1 MSLAAD
7 ALQPFILRG
16 LFKLPG
22 RTPHSNLVDL
32 ITNSRNGFDLD
43 FSDAKRQIK
52 VDFRDA
58 DYLAAA
64 VGGDVCRLAT
74 ATFVTLGKISEEIA
88 EPDKIAWSLI
98 KLYYA
103 AFYAGHALLRLLGHS
118 CSYLDS
124 SHVVRLRQIA
134 TAIGNVPEFSIN
146 IGIYYGILTP
156 AQTGIDFVAQGG
168 PTGGSHE
175 IFWKIYSAYIRS
187 ITEQVL
193 LGHLTPQD
201 TKAVFRQF
209 AAFDQILVGTRPGGW
224 LSSVRNNIQYRHANG
239 VWPPLKLRK
248 TERDRLP
255 RLAAQCSRDPMDVD
269 ISFVRADNLDAFIIA
284 CAFAVS
290 LCRATLSRI
299 VERSAAGRKSFAC
312 DPLAIIGG

>member
-16 LFKLPG
+16 LLTLSG
-22 RTPHSNLVDL
+22 RIPHSSLADL
-32 ITNSRNGFDLD
+32 ITNSRSGFDLD
-43 FSDAKRQIK
+43 FSDAERQIK

-74 ATFVTLGKISEEIA
+74 AAFVTLGKISEEIA
-88 EPDKIAWSLI
+88 ERDKIAWSLI

-103 AFYAGHALLRLLGHS
+103 SFYAGHALLRLLGHS

-124 SHVVRLRQIA
+124 SHVTRLRQIA
-134 TAIGNVPEFSIN
+134 TAIGNIPAFSIN
-146 IGIYYGILTP
+146 VGVYYGVLTV
-156 AQTGIDFVAQGG
+156 AQTGIDLVAQGG
-168 PTGGSHE
+168 TTGGAHE
-175 IFWKIYSAYIRS
+175 VFWKIYSAYVRS

-193 LGHLTPQD
+193 IGYLTPLD
-201 TKAVFRQF
+201 AKAVFRQL
-209 AAFDQILVGTRPGGW
+209 AAFEQILVGSHSGGW
-224 LSSVRNNIQYRHANG
+224 LSSVRNNIQYRHTNG
-239 VWPPLKLRK
+239 VWPPLRLRK
-248 TERDRLP
+248 SERDRLP
-255 RLAAQCSRDPMDVD
+255 RLAAQWSRDPMDID
-269 ISFVRADNLDAFIIA
+269 IAFVRPGNLDAFIIA

-299 VERSAAGRKSFAC
+299 AERSSAGRKSFAC
-312 DPLAIIGG
+312 DPLAIIES